1 MTVHLFLITEGA
13 VRDVQQKAIM
23 YLSGSLKYNVNG
35 IHFLV
40 KLQHSVIQGQ
50 SPPCLKEKNPPPLTF
65 PTPGSPGS

>member
-50 SPPCLKEKNPPPLTF
+50 SPPPTF
-65 PTPGSPGS
+65 KT